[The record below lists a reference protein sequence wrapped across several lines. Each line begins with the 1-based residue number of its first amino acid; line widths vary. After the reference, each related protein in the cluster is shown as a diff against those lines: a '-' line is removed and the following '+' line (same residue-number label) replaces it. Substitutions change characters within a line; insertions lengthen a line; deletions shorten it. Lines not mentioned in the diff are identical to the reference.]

1 MKILTIVRTK
11 KMMIMKIV
19 QIDDRILINMKNVT
33 EN

>member
-19 QIDDRILINMKNVT
+19 QIDDKILINMKNVT